1 MTNLGDIGGSA
12 VRSLLERV
20 GRGVS
25 RVQERKPLPYDLL
38 ESEDAYLVVFD
49 APGVEPSDV
58 QVRFVDGEV
67 QVRADRFRAF
77 HEGFETRFP
86 GRGLALSGRARLPP
100 DAVVDPE
107 DADATLSENG
117 TLEVRIPKE
126 SDSTD
131 VPLAEEGEHTEEG
144 EQTTDVPLAEEGA
157 ERTDADD
164 DDSTEE
170 PAETDASGE
179 ERTEPDDESAA

>member
-1 MTNLGDIGGSA
+1 MTKLGDIGGSA
-12 VRSLLERV
+12 VNAVLERV

-49 APGVEPSDV
+49 APGVEPTDV

-86 GRGLALSGRARLPP
+86 GRGLALSGRANLPP
-100 DAVVDPE
+100 DAVVDA
-107 DADATLSENG
+107 DGADATLTENG
-117 TLEVRIPKE
+117 TLEVRIPKAA
-126 SDSTD
+126 DSTD
-131 VPLAEEGEHTEEG
+131 VPLAE
-144 EQTTDVPLAEEGA
+144 
-157 ERTDADD
+157 
-164 DDSTEE
+164 
-170 PAETDASGE
+170 AETSE
-179 ERTEPDDESAA
+179 DDEQESDESDESDE

>member
-1 MTNLGDIGGSA
+1 MTKLSDIGGSA
-12 VRSLLERV
+12 VDAVMERV

-86 GRGLALSGRARLPP
+86 GRGLALSGRASLPP
-100 DAVVDPE
+100 DAVVDAGG
-107 DADATLSENG
+107 ADATLTENG

-131 VPLAEEGEHTEEG
+131 VPLAEGEETS
-144 EQTTDVPLAEEGA
+144 EGA
-157 ERTDADD
+157 DDQDD
-164 DDSTEE
+164 D
-170 PAETDASGE
+170 
-179 ERTEPDDESAA
+179 EPDATPGPDEHDE

>member
-1 MTNLGDIGGSA
+1 MTKLGEIGGSA
-12 VRSLLERV
+12 VRSLLERA

-67 QVRADRFRAF
+67 QVRADRFREF

-86 GRGLALSGRARLPP
+86 GRGLALSGRAQLPP
-100 DAVVDPE
+100 DASVDVE
-107 DADATLSENG
+107 AADATLAENG
-117 TLEVRIPKE
+117 TLEVRIPKRT
-126 SDSTD
+126 DATD
-131 VPLAEEGEHTEEG
+131 VPLDEGEDDE
-144 EQTTDVPLAEEGA
+144 AES
-157 ERTDADD
+157 DADAD
-164 DDSTEE
+164 ESEE
-170 PAETDASGE
+170 AETDDPDADE
-179 ERTEPDDESAA
+179 E

>member
-1 MTNLGDIGGSA
+1 MTKLGEIGGSA
-12 VRSLLERV
+12 VDAVLERV

-49 APGVEPSDV
+49 APGVEPTDV

-86 GRGLALSGRARLPP
+86 GRGLALSGRASLPP
-100 DAVVDPE
+100 DAVVDAGG
-107 DADATLSENG
+107 ADATLTENG

-126 SDSTD
+126 SDATD
-131 VPLAEEGEHTEEG
+131 VPLAEDEE
-144 EQTTDVPLAEEGA
+144 
-157 ERTDADD
+157 
-164 DDSTEE
+164 
-170 PAETDASGE
+170 AS
-179 ERTEPDDESAA
+179 DDEQEIEDGSDSDESDE

>member
-1 MTNLGDIGGSA
+1 MTKLGEIGGSA
-12 VRSLLERV
+12 VDAVLERV

-25 RVQERKPLPYDLL
+25 RVQERKPLSYDLL

-49 APGVEPSDV
+49 APGVEPTDV

-86 GRGLALSGRARLPP
+86 GRGLALSGRASLPP
-100 DAVVDPE
+100 DAVVDAGG
-107 DADATLSENG
+107 ADATLTENG

-126 SDSTD
+126 ADSTD
-131 VPLAEEGEHTEEG
+131 VPLAEEETGEDDEQEG
-144 EQTTDVPLAEEGA
+144 DETPE
-157 ERTDADD
+157 
-164 DDSTEE
+164 S
-170 PAETDASGE
+170 AETDE
-179 ERTEPDDESAA
+179 

>member
-1 MTNLGDIGGSA
+1 MTKLGEIGGSA
-12 VRSLLERV
+12 VRSLMERA

-38 ESEDAYLVVFD
+38 ESDDAYLVVFD

-86 GRGLALSGRARLPP
+86 GRGLALSGRAQLPP
-100 DAVVDPE
+100 DAVVDAE
-107 DADATLSENG
+107 SADATLTENG
-117 TLEVRIPKE
+117 TLQVNIPKE
-126 SDSTD
+126 ADSTD
-131 VPLAEEGEHTEEG
+131 VPLDDDEASETDDGDEAAEGDAAEADETDETEE
-144 EQTTDVPLAEEGA
+144 
-157 ERTDADD
+157 
-164 DDSTEE
+164 
-170 PAETDASGE
+170 
-179 ERTEPDDESAA
+179 